1 MANNFITNNKQQKT
15 LRGRINTLISISDE
29 LKFLVGFFY
38 FNGWAEIYK
47 SLQKKPEQ
55 RLKIL
60 VGLQVFQHAGTIV
73 EYAEN
78 LEEEFSNDE
87 VFQNYLVSLGF
98 ALNNEEMDTEEFY
111 NQVGFFVQ
119 MIEDGRLEIRK
130 TENPNHAKLYLFQL
144 NEDQAEKQSME
155 GQFITGS
162 SNLTRAGLSNQ
173 EEFNVE
179 IRDYGY
185 PDAVKYFDEL
195 WERAVPIT
203 EQLEN
208 P

>member
-15 LRGRINTLISISDE
+15 LRGRLNTLISISDE

-78 LEEEFSNDE
+78 LEEGFSNDE

-111 NQVGFFVQ
+111 NQIGFFVQ
-119 MIEDGRLEIRK
+119 MIEEGRLEIRK
-130 TENPNHAKLYLFQL
+130 TENPNHAKLYLFHL

-162 SNLTRAGLSNQ
+162 SNLTRAGLGNQ

-179 IRDYGY
+179 IRDNGY
-185 PDAVKYFDEL
+185 SDATFPKLSKPEKFLLMGGQRV
-195 WERAVPIT
+195 
-203 EQLEN
+203 
-208 P
+208 

>member
-1 MANNFITNNKQQKT
+1 MATNFITNNKQQKT
-15 LRGRINTLISISDE
+15 LRGRLNTLISISDE

-38 FNGWAEIYK
+38 FNGWAEIYE

-55 RLKIL
+55 KLKIL
-60 VGLQVFQHAGTIV
+60 VGLQVFQHAGSIV

-119 MIEDGRLEIRK
+119 MINEGRLEMRK
-130 TENPNHAKLYLFQL
+130 TENPNHAKLYLFHL
-144 NEDQAEKQSME
+144 NENQS
-155 GQFITGS
+155 
-162 SNLTRAGLSNQ
+162 
-173 EEFNVE
+173 EFSDSLYV
-179 IRDYGY
+179 
-185 PDAVKYFDEL
+185 L
-195 WERAVPIT
+195 
-203 EQLEN
+203 
-208 P
+208 